1 MVQLHHNENW
11 LGSWAGS
18 RLCLVSVFL
27 PMKVTLNWLK
37 QYVDFN
43 WSVAKTVER
52 SPSLDLALHAAS
64 R

>member
-1 MVQLHHNENW
+1 
-11 LGSWAGS
+11 
-18 RLCLVSVFL
+18 
-27 PMKVTLNWLK
+27 MKVTLNWLK